1 MPTVFFRNQVLKTGI
16 MARMRLP
23 RTWFPETDGI
33 FSRYSSA
40 VSSRIG
46 VSSMTVRALIG
57 NRMY

>member
-1 MPTVFFRNQVLKTGI
+1 

-40 VSSRIG
+40 VSSRMG
-46 VSSMTVRALIG
+46 VRSPYIIITAGALFIC
-57 NRMY
+57 R

>member
-1 MPTVFFRNQVLKTGI
+1 

-40 VSSRIG
+40 VSSRMG
-46 VSSMTVRALIG
+46 VSYIIITAGALFIC
-57 NRMY
+57 R

>member
-1 MPTVFFRNQVLKTGI
+1 
-16 MARMRLP
+16 MRLP

-40 VSSRIG
+40 VSSKIG